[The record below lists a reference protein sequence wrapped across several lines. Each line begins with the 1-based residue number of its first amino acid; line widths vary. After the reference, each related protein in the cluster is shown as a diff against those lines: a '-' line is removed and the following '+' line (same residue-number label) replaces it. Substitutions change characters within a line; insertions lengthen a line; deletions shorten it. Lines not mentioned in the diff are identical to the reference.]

1 MAEAMTAL
9 ARVAPV
15 EGLGMVMIRADLD
28 RAGDAIA
35 EAAGLPL
42 PAQTRIVTEGDRAL
56 GWMSPDE
63 LLLTL
68 PHLQV
73 PQAVA
78 ALTEALSGEHALVA
92 DVSDM
97 RCVHDVIGDGADQV
111 LAKLSPTDWANFPG
125 DGLRRTR
132 LAQVPAAIWAVPGGF
147 RVIAFRSVTA
157 YVAGVLTTAAAPGTW
172 LDPR

>member
-1 MAEAMTAL
+1 MADMVAL

-15 EGLGMVMIRADLD
+15 SGLGMVMIRADLD

-35 EAAGLPL
+35 EAAGLPI
-42 PAQTRIVTEGDRAL
+42 PARTRIVVEGDRAL

-68 PHLQV
+68 PHAEV
-73 PQAVA
+73 PAAVA
-78 ALTEALSGEHALVA
+78 ALSDALSGEHALVA

-97 RCVHDVIGDGADQV
+97 RCVHDVIGDGADHV
-111 LAKLSPTDWANFPG
+111 LAKLSPTDWANFPA

-147 RVIAFRSVTA
+147 RIIAFRSVTD
-157 YVAGVLTTAAAPGTW
+157 YVAGILAVGAAPGSW

>member
-1 MAEAMTAL
+1 MADMVAL

-15 EGLGMVMIRADLD
+15 SGLGMVMIRADLD

-35 EAAGLPL
+35 EACGLPI
-42 PAQTRIVTEGDRAL
+42 PAQTRIVAEGDRAL

-63 LLLTL
+63 LLLVL
-68 PHLQV
+68 PHAAV
-73 PQAVA
+73 PQAIA
-78 ALTEALSGEHALVA
+78 ALTEALRGEHSLVT

-97 RCVHDVIGDGADQV
+97 RCVHDVLGDGADQV
-111 LAKLSPTDWANFPG
+111 LAKLSPTDWAAFPA

-147 RVIAFRSVTA
+147 RVIAFRSVA
-157 YVAGVLTTAAAPGTW
+157 DYVAGILTAAAAPGSW